1 MAEKVVKKVNVCKK
15 CSGVDA
21 DDFKGIVKSKDLR
34 VACIGKCKQNSG
46 KVFGF
51 LNGEMVV
58 CDTKEEFIAKVKEIV

>member
-15 CSGVDA
+15 CSGVA
-21 DDFKGIVKSKDLR
+21 AEDFKGIIKVKDMR
-34 VACIGKCKQNSG
+34 VGCIGNCRQNEG

-58 CDTKEEFIAKVKEIV
+58 CDTKDEFIAKVKEIV